1 MIDWK
6 KTFAMLIML
15 LSASMAEAQLK
26 IDITSGVTDPVPIA
40 LVPFVGSSM
49 DVAEVVQADL
59 VRSGRFRALARERQP
74 GSPTRAADIVAAN
87 WRAAGA
93 DYVVVGRVVQIMD
106 AAVAVDFE
114 LVNVLTGQRLL
125 LERLVARSGAMRN
138 AAHQVADRIYEKIIG
153 AKSAF
158 ATRIAYVSVDGT
170 PPAQRYQLLIAD
182 ADGEG
187 ARVILESKFPL
198 MSPAWSPDG
207 ESLAYVSFETRR
219 AAIYVQRVRTAERT
233 RVSDRPGVNG
243 APAWSPDG
251 RKLALTLSNAAG
263 NLDVH
268 VLDLQ
273 TREYTRVT
281 DDPAIDTEPVWSADG
296 ATLFFTSDRAGGPQ
310 IYRVRPGT
318 GERPQRVTFAGSYNA
333 RPRLA
338 ADGQTL
344 AFVTRDGSGYRVA
357 VQDLRNGALRTLSAG
372 RQDES
377 PSFSPD
383 GGTLIFA
390 ARERGRGVLQT
401 VSVDG
406 LVLQRLKSD
415 RGDVRDPAW
424 GPFLP

>member
-6 KTFAMLIML
+6 KICILVLAI
-15 LSASMAEAQLK
+15 ACGDARAQLK
-26 IDITSGVTDPVPIA
+26 IEITSGVADPIPIA
-40 LVPFVGSSM
+40 IVPFVGSSM

-59 VRSGRFRALARERQP
+59 VRSGRFRSLARERQP
-74 GSPTRAADIVAAN
+74 GAPTRAADVVAAN

-114 LVNVLTGQRLL
+114 LVNVLNGQRLL

-158 ATRIAYVSVDGT
+158 ATRIAYVSVDGV
-170 PPAQRYQLLIAD
+170 PPAQRYQLVIAD
-182 ADGEG
+182 ADGES

-263 NLDVH
+263 NPDVH

-273 TREYTRVT
+273 TREYTRIT
-281 DDPAIDTEPVWSADG
+281 DDPAIDTEPLWSADG
-296 ATLFFTSDRAGGPQ
+296 STIYFTSDRAGGPQ
-310 IYRVRPGT
+310 IYRLRLGS
-318 GERPQRVTFAGSYNA
+318 GERPQRITFSGTYNA

-338 ADGQTL
+338 ADGHSL
-344 AFVTRDGSGYRVA
+344 AMVTREAAGYRVA
-357 VQDLRNGALRTLSAG
+357 VQDLRSGALRVLSPG

-390 ARERGRGVLQT
+390 GRERGRGVLET
-401 VSVDG
+401 VSTDG
-406 LVLQRLKSD
+406 LVLQRLKSE

-424 GPFLP
+424 GPFSP

>member
-1 MIDWK
+1 MIDWRK
-6 KTFAMLIML
+6 LCVV
-15 LSASMAEAQLK
+15 MALWVLCGDARAQLK
-26 IDITSGVTDPVPIA
+26 IEITSGVTDPIPIA
-40 LVPFVGSSM
+40 LVPFVGASM

-74 GSPTRAADIVAAN
+74 GAPTRAADVVVAN
-87 WRAAGA
+87 WRAAGT
-93 DYVVVGRVVQIMD
+93 DYVVVGRVVQVMD

-125 LERLVARSGAMRN
+125 LERLVARSGALRN
-138 AAHQVADRIYEKIIG
+138 AAHQVADRVYEKIIG

-158 ATRIAYVSVDGT
+158 ATRIAYVAVDGA
-170 PPAQRYQLLIAD
+170 PPAQRHQLVVAD

-207 ESLAYVSFETRR
+207 ESLAYVSFETRK
-219 AAIYVQRVRTAERT
+219 AAVYVQRVRTAERM

-251 RKLALTLSNAAG
+251 RKLALVLSNPAG

-273 TREYTRVT
+273 TREYARVT

-296 ATLFFTSDRAGGPQ
+296 TTLYFTSDRAGGPQ
-310 IYRVRPGT
+310 IYRARVGG
-318 GERPQRVTFAGSYNA
+318 GERPQRLTFSGAYNA
-333 RPRLA
+333 RPRLS
-338 ADGQTL
+338 ADGQSL
-344 AFVTRDGSGYRVA
+344 AMVTREQGGYRVA
-357 VQDLRNGALRTLSAG
+357 VQDLRNGAVRTLSPG

-377 PSFSPD
+377 PAFSPD

-390 ARERGRGVLQT
+390 GRERGRGVLET
-401 VSVDG
+401 ISVDG
-406 LVLQRLKSD
+406 LVLQRLKSE

-424 GPFLP
+424 GPFSP